1 MRPLKLVM
9 SAFGSYAD
17 KTEIDFE
24 HISNGLF
31 LITGDTGSGKTTI
44 FDAITYALY
53 GETSGGVRSGNMMRS
68 QYASA
73 DALTY
78 VEYEFSYREE
88 RYRIRRNP
96 DYVTE
101 KLLKNG
107 KTTYPKV
114 LSKVELTFEDGSA
127 FYGKKTETDEKIVE
141 IVGLDVNQFTQI
153 AMIAQGD
160 FRKLLFAKSDER
172 KFIFSKIFKTNI
184 FYRLQENLKRE
195 SFRYDGL
202 LSDNQKAIRQELARI
217 DAADDADVSELHG
230 EELILFI
237 KGQAKEASERERSLL
252 TDINQQKKQL
262 EKLLKEYNDTIQVNK
277 RIIELTRREQ
287 ELTDKKKE
295 EQQAKADY
303 ETAKL
308 ALAEQKPILF
318 KEKMMLEESMD
329 SYEMLE
335 QCTLLA
341 KKQEAE
347 LERRL
352 EEIEKH
358 NVRLEQLQQ
367 QCIKAEQKA
376 SEQLAQAAQEAKE
389 AAAEYEKLEADYLA
403 EQAGILAQKLEEGT
417 PCPVCGSTSHPKLAE
432 VSDEAPDKADVQQA
446 RVRRNQLEERRDMLS
461 DSFAKK
467 EYEAEERKRMTVCQQ
482 ELQQLVQE
490 SGEQQIV
497 LAGTK
502 KELSMHREGLLYES
516 KSEALKRKKA
526 LEKEI
531 EKLENNEQKLA
542 KKHQQLQVDIGAIQ
556 GRMEALKKEN
566 RGREYR
572 DEAELEL
579 LIREQKREQA
589 IKERERLNLHARKEN
604 YSLVVENVQ
613 KYQEQQQKLMAEDA
627 IIKQLNQT
635 ANGTLSGSMK
645 MDLETYVQRRYFKQI
660 LTEANKKLIQM
671 SDNQFILQLKETED
685 LGKRRNEGLDLS
697 VYSLVTDTVRD
708 VKTLSGGEAF
718 MAALSMALGLSDIV
732 GRTAGA
738 LRLDVMFIDEGFG
751 SLDEASREQA
761 VKVLN
766 ELAES
771 NRMVGIISHVTELKD
786 SIDKKLIVTKGSR
799 GSSLHWE

>member
-31 LITGDTGSGKTTI
+31 LVTGDTGSGKTTI

-303 ETAKL
+303 ETAKH
-308 ALAEQKPILF
+308 ALSEQKPIRF

-376 SEQLAQAAQEAKE
+376 REQLAQAAQEAKE

-660 LTEANKKLIQM
+660 LAEANKKLIQM